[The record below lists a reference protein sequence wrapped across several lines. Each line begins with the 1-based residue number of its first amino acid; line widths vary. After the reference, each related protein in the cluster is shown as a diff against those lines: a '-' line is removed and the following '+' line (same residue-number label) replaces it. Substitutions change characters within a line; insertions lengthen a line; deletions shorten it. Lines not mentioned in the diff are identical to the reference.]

1 MAGSD
6 VRADRPA
13 DPSISTPAPSMRR
26 CHLKERSMQLLRN
39 LARRRLRTGLTI
51 TGITIGIWALVV
63 FSSMANKVDA
73 LVSGGSDFYAGKIT
87 VSDGGFGGIGGQPM
101 DLAQIDELQA
111 IDGVDVV
118 VPAVSMIASEIR
130 GVSFGPPDQV
140 YATPFGAD
148 AGRETYLP
156 QLALGRALTA
166 EDEGRD
172 VAVLGTS
179 IAAKRGV
186 TIGDTFTLQDRP
198 FAVIGIL
205 EPTLS
210 TPDVTINVPFT
221 TGQQLAHGDL
231 PSMLRSQVAADSL
244 ATSFVV
250 FPEAGADHDALAASI
265 ETALPGATALTG
277 DGYDASVGS
286 SVGLFNSIIVGIG
299 LVSLIVGGLSVINT
313 MAMSVAERTR
323 EIGVKRAIGA
333 TRRRIIRELMLE
345 AGVIGAL
352 GGLLGVALG
361 ALVVFLVNEAG
372 RSSGT
377 VLFELTPATAAF
389 GLAFSTVLGV
399 IAGIVP
405 AWSAARLDP
414 VAALRYE

>member
-1 MAGSD
+1 
-6 VRADRPA
+6 
-13 DPSISTPAPSMRR
+13 MR
-26 CHLKERSMQLLRN
+26 MLRN
-39 LARRRLRTGLTI
+39 LARRRLRTSLTV

-73 LVSGGSDFYAGKIT
+73 LVSGGSDYYAGKIV

-101 DLAQIDELQA
+101 RLAQLDDLRSIE
-111 IDGVDVV
+111 GVDVV
-118 VPAVSMIASEIR
+118 VPTVAMIAQEIQ
-130 GVSFGPPDQV
+130 GVSFGMPDQIWGAPV
-140 YATPFGAD
+140 GAD
-148 AGRETYLP
+148 GGRETYAPLI
-156 QLALGRALTA
+156 ATGRPLTA
-166 EDEGRD
+166 DDEGSD
-172 VAVLGTS
+172 VAVLGTT
-179 IAAKRGV
+179 IAAKRAV
-186 TIGDTFTLQDRP
+186 AVGDTITLHDRP
-198 FAVIGIL
+198 FEVVGIL

-210 TPDVTINVPFT
+210 TPDVTITVPFT
-221 TGQQLAHGDL
+221 TAQGLVHEDL
-231 PSMLRSQVAADSL
+231 PSIVRDGVTAADL
-244 ATSFVV
+244 ATSFTIYPTEGVDHETLAAGIEGH
-250 FPEAGADHDALAASI
+250 FPEM
-265 ETALPGATALTG
+265 TALTG
-277 DGYDASVGS
+277 DAYDQSIGS
-286 SVGLFNSIIVGIG
+286 SVAVFNSIIVGIG

-345 AGVIGAL
+345 AGVIGAI

-361 ALVVFLVNEAG
+361 ALVVVLVNEAG

-377 VLFELTPATAAF
+377 VLFELTTSTALFAF
-389 GLAFSTVLGV
+389 AFSTILGV

>member
-1 MAGSD
+1 
-6 VRADRPA
+6 
-13 DPSISTPAPSMRR
+13 MR
-26 CHLKERSMQLLRN
+26 LLRN
-39 LARRRLRTGLTI
+39 LARRRLRTTLTI

-63 FSSMANKVDA
+63 FSSMANKVDE
-73 LVSGGSDFYAGKIT
+73 LVSGGSDYYAGKIV

-101 DLAQIDELQA
+101 PIDQLAEIAA
-111 IDGVDVV
+111 IDGIDLV
-118 VPAVSMIASEIR
+118 VPTVAMIASDIQ
-130 GVSFGPPDQV
+130 GVSFGPPDQIQ
-140 YATPFGAD
+140 AFPFGAD
-148 AGRETYLP
+148 QGRETYVP
-156 QLALGRALTA
+156 QLAQGRSLSA

-186 TIGDTFTLQDRP
+186 GVGDTIVLHERTFE
-198 FAVIGIL
+198 VVGVL

-210 TPDVTINVPFT
+210 TPDTTIVVPFT
-221 TGQQLAHGDL
+221 IGQQLVHEDL
-231 PSMLRSQVAADSL
+231 PAVIRDGVAADQL
-244 ATSFVV
+244 ATAFIVYPAANADDATV
-250 FPEAGADHDALAASI
+250 AAAIEHRFPGVK
-265 ETALPGATALTG
+265 ALTG
-277 DGYDASVGS
+277 DAYDASVGS
-286 SVGLFNSIIVGIG
+286 SVGVFNSIIVGIG

-333 TRRRIIRELMLE
+333 TRRRIIRELMVE
-345 AGVIGAL
+345 AGVIGAI

-361 ALVVFLVNEAG
+361 ALVVVLVNEAG

-377 VLFELTPATAAF
+377 VLFELTTGTALFAF
-389 GLAFSTVLGV
+389 AFSTVLGV
-399 IAGIVP
+399 VAGIIP

>member
-1 MAGSD
+1 
-6 VRADRPA
+6 
-13 DPSISTPAPSMRR
+13 MR
-26 CHLKERSMQLLRN
+26 LLRN
-39 LARRRLRTGLTI
+39 LARRRLRTTLTI

-73 LVSGGSDFYAGKIT
+73 LVSGGSDYYAGKIV

-101 DLAQIDELQA
+101 PIDQLAEIAA
-111 IDGVDVV
+111 IDGIDLV
-118 VPAVSMIASEIR
+118 VPTVAMIASDIQ
-130 GVSFGPPDQV
+130 GVSFGPPDQIQ
-140 YATPFGAD
+140 AFPFGAD
-148 AGRETYLP
+148 QGRETYVP
-156 QLALGRALTA
+156 QLAQGRSLSA

-186 TIGDTFTLQDRP
+186 GVGDTIVLHERTFE
-198 FAVIGIL
+198 VVGVL

-210 TPDVTINVPFT
+210 TPDTTIVVPFT
-221 TGQQLAHGDL
+221 IGQQLVHEDL
-231 PSMLRSQVAADSL
+231 PAVIRDGVAADQL
-244 ATSFVV
+244 ATAFIVYPAANADDATV
-250 FPEAGADHDALAASI
+250 AAAIEHRFPGVK
-265 ETALPGATALTG
+265 ALTG
-277 DGYDASVGS
+277 DAYDASVGS
-286 SVGLFNSIIVGIG
+286 SVGVFNSIIVGIG

-333 TRRRIIRELMLE
+333 TRRRIIRELMVE
-345 AGVIGAL
+345 AGVIGAI

-361 ALVVFLVNEAG
+361 ALVVVLVNEAG

-377 VLFELTPATAAF
+377 VLFELTTGTALFAF
-389 GLAFSTVLGV
+389 AFSTVLGV
-399 IAGIVP
+399 VAGIIP

>member
-1 MAGSD
+1 
-6 VRADRPA
+6 
-13 DPSISTPAPSMRR
+13 MR
-26 CHLKERSMQLLRN
+26 MLRN

-73 LVSGGSDFYAGKIT
+73 LVSGGSDYYAGKIV

-101 DLAQIDELQA
+101 RLAQLDELSA
-111 IDGVDVV
+111 IDGVDVI
-118 VPAVSMIASEIR
+118 VPAVTMIAGDIQ

-140 YATPFGAD
+140 YGTPFGAD
-148 AGRETYLP
+148 QGRETYVP
-156 QLALGRALTA
+156 QLAQGRSLTA
-166 EDEGRD
+166 ADEGGD

-186 TIGDTFTLQDRP
+186 AVGGTITLQDRT
-198 FAVIGIL
+198 FEVVGIL

-210 TPDVTINVPFT
+210 TPDVTIAVPFT
-221 TGQQLAHGDL
+221 TAQQLVHADL
-231 PSMLRSQVAADSL
+231 PSVVREQVVADEL
-244 ATSFVV
+244 ATSFIV
-250 FPEAGADHDALAASI
+250 FPAAGADHEALAESI
-265 ETALPGATALTG
+265 ETQFPGVTALTG

-286 SVGLFNSIIVGIG
+286 SVAMFNSIIVGIG

-345 AGVIGAL
+345 AGVIGSI

-361 ALVVFLVNEAG
+361 ALVVVLVNEAG

-377 VLFELTPATAAF
+377 VLFEMTTNTAVFAF
-389 GLAFSTVLGV
+389 AFSTILGV

-405 AWSAARLDP
+405 AWTAARLDP